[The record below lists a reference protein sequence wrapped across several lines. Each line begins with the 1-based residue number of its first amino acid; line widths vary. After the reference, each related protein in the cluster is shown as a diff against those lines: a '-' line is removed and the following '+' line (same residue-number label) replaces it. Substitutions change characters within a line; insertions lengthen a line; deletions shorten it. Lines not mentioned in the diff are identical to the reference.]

1 MLRRIATNTF
11 VSVLA
16 MSLLLAPAI
25 ASADED
31 ATQGIAWDLEV
42 LTTSADTYLQYHGR
56 LIVMVSTTPEEYRWG
71 GTSCGSRTMSEDNL
85 RLLTEAVREGL
96 LITPRYQVG
105 QGSAKCLVG
114 FSTEKVVLVKSGP
127 GK

>member
-11 VSVLA
+11 ASMLA
-16 MSLLLAPAI
+16 VCLLITPAL
-25 ASADED
+25 ASADEN

-56 LIVMVSTTPEEYRWG
+56 LVVMVGTASEEYRWG
-71 GTSCGSRTMSEDNL
+71 GTSCGSRTMSADNV
-85 RLLTEAVREGL
+85 RLLTEAVGRGH
-96 LITPRYQVG
+96 LITPRFQIG

-114 FSTEKVVLVKSGP
+114 FAITDAPRKR
-127 GK
+127 